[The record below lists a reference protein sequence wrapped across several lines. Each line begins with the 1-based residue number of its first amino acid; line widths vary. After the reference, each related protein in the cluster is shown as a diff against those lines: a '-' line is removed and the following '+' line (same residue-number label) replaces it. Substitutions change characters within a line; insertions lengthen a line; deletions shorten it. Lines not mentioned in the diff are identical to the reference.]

1 MTKSRTEESWFDEGM
16 ALLDEG
22 KHAEALE
29 CFQKATE
36 INPHFIPAWVYQ
48 GIALEQLGNYEEAIA
63 RYSKAIEINPK
74 VADLWYNKGVTLS
87 NLRRH
92 SEALACF
99 NTVLQIDPHNAI
111 AQTARALTLAV
122 PPNPIKSP
130 QERRESPGRIRG
142 ETEAA
147 IELSQTKQIHAPS
160 PAREIELGE

>member
-1 MTKSRTEESWFDEGM
+1 M
-16 ALLDEG
+16 ALQDEG

-48 GIALEQLGNYEEAIA
+48 GIALEQLGKYEEAIA
-63 RYSKAIEINPK
+63 RYSKAIEINPN

-122 PPNPIKSP
+122 PPNPIELP
-130 QERRESPGRIRG
+130 NPAGSPGQIRG
-142 ETEAA
+142 KEAKEA
-147 IELSQTKQIHAPS
+147 IKLSETKQKHAPS
-160 PAREIELGE
+160 QAKEIELGE